1 MGAFRWHDGAMTT
14 QEQAPAMGRGV
25 VVGLDGSPGS
35 RHALKWLLRQNSFG
49 LEPVVPVL
57 AYELPVTADGL
68 TPLGMVGDEQAHI
81 IEAENLLKTE
91 VKSSGLIKTTADGS
105 ELESENIGA
114 VLGEGRP
121 GAVLVAE
128 GSIRELVVVG
138 CRGRSAMAE
147 IVLGSVGSYCVMH
160 ANVPVAIV
168 PKTANAQKPVRKIV
182 VGIDGSSNSQAALQ
196 WAVDHSKSDCTI
208 EAVAVY
214 SLAPFASIGI
224 TTSAGELESQSTQLV
239 NQALSE
245 VEPHDDMPQLAA
257 VVLEGDPR
265 NSLRAQAEK
274 ADLIVLGS
282 RGHKGVAHL
291 LLGSVA
297 TSLTHH
303 PTAATVVVPA

>member
-1 MGAFRWHDGAMTT
+1 MGAIPWHDGEMTT
-14 QEQAPAMGRGV
+14 QEKAPAAGRGV

-35 RHALKWLLRQNSFG
+35 RHALSWLLRQNSFG

-57 AYELPVTADGL
+57 AYELPLTADGL
-68 TPLGMVGDEQAHI
+68 TPLGMVGNEQAHVTD
-81 IEAENLLKTE
+81 AENLLKTE
-91 VKSSGLIKTTADGS
+91 VEGSGLIKTAVDGTD
-105 ELESENIGA
+105 LESDKIGA

-160 ANVPVAIV
+160 ATVPVAIV
-168 PKTANAQKPVRKIV
+168 PSTADAHKPIRRIV

-196 WAVDHSKSDCTI
+196 WAVDHFTGGCTI

-224 TTSAGELESQSTQLV
+224 TTSADELERQSTELV
-239 NQALSE
+239 KQAISE
-245 VEPHDDMPQLAA
+245 VNPHDDMPQIVA